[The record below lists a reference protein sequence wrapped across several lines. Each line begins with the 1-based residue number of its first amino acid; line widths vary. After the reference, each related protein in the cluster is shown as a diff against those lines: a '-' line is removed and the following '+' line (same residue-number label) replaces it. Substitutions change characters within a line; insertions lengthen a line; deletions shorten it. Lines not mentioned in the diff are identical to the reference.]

1 MHLAVKEGWLD
12 VRIASPVVRIG
23 IMDLTDG
30 AMVLNWFFKPVK
42 RSCSRRYRRSF

>member
-23 IMDLTDG
+23 IMDLTERG
-30 AMVLNWFFKPVK
+30 YGVKLVL
-42 RSCSRRYRRSF
+42 